1 MMTES
6 KSFQSE
12 CQLLGSMYL
21 EPACIP
27 AVLEIVRDDCYF
39 ASPENRIL
47 FNLLVRLH
55 NEGIRPDLIIV
66 ENRLIESKQLKAVGG
81 MSYISSVADAVAT
94 PKNYAL
100 HAKHVK
106 NCYLERRLSGLKDV
120 IRTVEAEP
128 GTVAEKINAVAR
140 DFEEIQNEVKT
151 RPAAACCGLERR
163 IADTVAGK
171 RTVIKSPWPLMDS
184 LTRALMP
191 GTLTLI
197 CGSPGASKSFMLLQ
211 LLIHLID
218 HGIPAAVLELEE
230 DREYHAMRALAMR
243 SEMPGLTDPD
253 WVHANPDQ
261 SWGVYG
267 EHRDWSRK
275 VESSL
280 SATDTQLTFS
290 QAARWIR
297 EKARAGRRLIAVDP
311 VTIIQSTRRDVWAEH
326 NEFLQQVK
334 QIATEFNVVVVF
346 ITHPT
351 KDMSYPDLNQLAG
364 SAAFGRFCQSA
375 LWLEYIK
382 NGQTSEV
389 KTRMGTI
396 TMEYN
401 RVLHILKSRNGTGQG
416 CRIACDFGP
425 NLRLRELGL
434 IVAKKTKYQNY
445 ES

>member
-1 MMTES
+1 MTES

-27 AVLEIVRDDCYF
+27 NVLEIVRDDCYF
-39 ASPENRIL
+39 ESPENRIL
-47 FNLLVRLH
+47 FNLLIQLY
-55 NEGIRPDLIIV
+55 NEGIRPDLIIL
-66 ENRLIESKQLKAVGG
+66 ENRLAESHLLKAVGG
-81 MSYISSVADAVAT
+81 MSYISAVADAVAT

-100 HAKHVK
+100 HAKHVR
-106 NCYLERRLSGLKDV
+106 NCYLERRLSGLKDA
-120 IRTVEAEP
+120 IRAVETEP
-128 GTVAEKINAVAR
+128 GTVTEKINIVAR
-140 DFEEIQNEVKT
+140 DFEELQNEVKT
-151 RPAAACCGLERR
+151 RPAAACCGLEKR

-171 RTVIKSPWPLMDS
+171 RSIIKSPWPLMDS

-211 LLIHLID
+211 LLVHLID
-218 HGIPAAVLELEE
+218 HGISAAVLETEE
-230 DREYHAMRALAMR
+230 DKEFHAMRALAMR
-243 SEMPGLTDPD
+243 SEVPGLTDPD
-253 WVHANPDQ
+253 WVHANPEQ
-261 SWGVYG
+261 SWGVYN

-275 VESSL
+275 VESSI
-280 SATDTQLTFS
+280 SATDTQITFS

-297 EKARAGRRLIAVDP
+297 EKARAGCRLIAVDP
-311 VTIIQSTRRDVWAEH
+311 ITAVQSTRQDVWSEH

-334 QIATEFNVVVVF
+334 QVATEYNVAVVF
-346 ITHPT
+346 VTHPV
-351 KDMSYPDLNQLAG
+351 KNVSYPDLNQLAG

-382 NGQTSEV
+382 GGQTSEV
-389 KTRMGTI
+389 KTQMGTVP
-396 TMEYN
+396 MEYN
-401 RVLHILKSRNGTGQG
+401 RVLHVLKSRNGTGQG

-425 NLRLRELGL
+425 DLRLKECGL
-434 IVAKKTKYQNY
+434 IVAKKTKYQSY